1 VNPQTGKNGAMS
13 TQRERTRIELV
24 SWIVG
29 ASAVV
34 LLGVT
39 LFLGFVVTGP
49 DEVQDEYVR
58 LIYVHPATAWV
69 AYLAFGVTSLM
80 GLLWLWPRTRR
91 PDFDHLAGASAEIG
105 VMFTGLTLVLGS
117 IWGRPTWGGW
127 WVWDAR
133 VTSTLV
139 LFLLYLGVAAIRR
152 VPSDPDTRARRT
164 AIASLIAFV
173 QVPVTHLSVQWW
185 DTLHQDPS
193 VLKADITNPE
203 ITGVQLVAL
212 LISFVAF
219 SLVYSWLLIRRSRL
233 ERWRSEMATTG
244 LDAALVARRAEG
256 AARPSAGAAASS
268 TVR

>member
-1 VNPQTGKNGAMS
+1 MS
-13 TQRERTRIELV
+13 TVNERSRIDTV
-24 SWIVG
+24 SWMVG
-29 ASAVV
+29 ASAI
-34 LLGVT
+34 LLLAVT
-39 LFLGFVVTGP
+39 AFLGFVVTGP
-49 DEVQDEYVR
+49 DAVLGESVR
-58 LIYVHPATAWV
+58 LLYVHPATAWV
-69 AYLAFGVTSLM
+69 AYLAFGVTSVM

-91 PDFDHLAGASAEIG
+91 PDFDHLAGSSAEIG

-127 WVWDAR
+127 WAWDAR

-152 VPSDPDTRARRT
+152 VPADPETRARRT

-173 QVPVTHLSVQWW
+173 QVPITHLSVQWW
-185 DTLHQDPS
+185 KTLHQAPS
-193 VLKADITNPE
+193 VLKKDILNPD

-233 ERWRSEMATTG
+233 ERWRSEVSTTG
-244 LDAALVARRAEG
+244 LDAALAARRAE
-256 AARPSAGAAASS
+256 ATIRPSVASTPS
-268 TVR
+268 APAR